1 MIPLVLIATH
11 RWRAFGFAALTVAL
25 LATTSTLAFGPQ
37 VWNGFLASAEF
48 MRVVVVEGGDIGWHK
63 IQSVFSWV
71 RMWEARSS
79 SLMPPMPPSS
89 RLCVMLVRLWRSDR
103 PYPLKAAA
111 LIIASLLST
120 PYALDY
126 DMMALAPAIA
136 FLALDGLQRGFA
148 PWQKTAL
155 AMLWMVPIV
164 ARSMAGSA
172 FLPLGVWTMLGG

>member
-1 MIPLVLIATH
+1 
-11 RWRAFGFAALTVAL
+11 
-25 LATTSTLAFGPQ
+25 
-37 VWNGFLASAEF
+37 
-48 MRVVVVEGGDIGWHK
+48 
-63 IQSVFSWV
+63 
-71 RMWEARSS
+71 
-79 SLMPPMPPSS
+79 
-89 RLCVMLVRLWRSDR
+89 
-103 PYPLKAAA
+103 LKAAA

-164 ARSMAGSA
+164 ARSMAGAA
-172 FLPLGVWTMLGG
+172 FLPLGVWTMLAALILFVRRATTETSMMAAQSRTNSPAV